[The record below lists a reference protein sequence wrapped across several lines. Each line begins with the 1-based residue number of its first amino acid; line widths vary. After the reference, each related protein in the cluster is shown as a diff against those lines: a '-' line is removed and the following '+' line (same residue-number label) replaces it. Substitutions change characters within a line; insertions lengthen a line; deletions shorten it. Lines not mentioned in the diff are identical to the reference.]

1 MLDLPWNTAG
11 RAIDPTLIVDHEGA
25 RSRRDVRR
33 DESREAPPHP
43 PGTLHC
49 FFVGSAK
56 VRRAGG
62 GGSGWKRTNLLGH
75 ATTMDAKMEMW
86 HVRTFDRPL
95 LGVSERA
102 PDGVENVAVFR
113 HANG

>member
-1 MLDLPWNTAG
+1 M
-11 RAIDPTLIVDHEGA
+11 
-25 RSRRDVRR
+25 RRT
-33 DESREAPPHP
+33 REAPPSPLP